1 MYNEYT
7 VKDMNEYTVKDSFLF
22 WKEILDQDPDLFLA
36 SFGIQ
41 SLFTNI
47 PLDEKI
53 DIYIDIVFGKK

>member
-1 MYNEYT
+1 
-7 VKDMNEYTVKDSFLF
+7 MNEYTVKDSFLF